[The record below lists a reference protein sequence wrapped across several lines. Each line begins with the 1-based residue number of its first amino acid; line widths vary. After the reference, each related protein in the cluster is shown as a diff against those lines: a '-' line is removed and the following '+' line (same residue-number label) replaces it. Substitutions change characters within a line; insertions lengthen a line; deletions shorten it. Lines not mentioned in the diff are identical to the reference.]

1 MSKTGGMVD
10 CPACSY
16 PVNAKFKS
24 RTCPSCGFTWTDEED
39 EMSWSEIYGLER
51 IFGVGEDK

>member
-1 MSKTGGMVD
+1 MVDGMVD
-10 CPACSY
+10 CPACDY

-24 RTCPSCGFTWTDEED
+24 RTCPSCGFTWMDEED

-51 IFGVGEDK
+51 IFGVGEEK